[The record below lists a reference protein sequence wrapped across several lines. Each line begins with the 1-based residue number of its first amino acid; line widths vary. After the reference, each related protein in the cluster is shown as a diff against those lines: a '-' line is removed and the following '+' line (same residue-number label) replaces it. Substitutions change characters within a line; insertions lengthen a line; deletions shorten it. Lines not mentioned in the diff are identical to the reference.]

1 MQEEGIRIMEEHGF
15 STFNVLTE
23 AVEAVAKAAKEG

>member
-15 STFNVLTE
+15 PTFNILAE
-23 AVEAVAKAAKEG
+23 AVDAVAKAAKEG